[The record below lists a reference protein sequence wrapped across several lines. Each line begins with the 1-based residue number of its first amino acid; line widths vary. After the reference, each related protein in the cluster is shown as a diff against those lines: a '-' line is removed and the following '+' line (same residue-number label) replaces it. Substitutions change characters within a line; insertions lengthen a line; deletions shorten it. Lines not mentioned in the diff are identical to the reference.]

1 MTYEEYLDEVT
12 TLIFEKYDIPE
23 NDAVKIVMAAQDK
36 EFFVPH
42 DKSAKLRNIDQAHKD
57 AKTLFEAAGVKSTAK
72 SAAKPAVRTSAST
85 AAKPAA
91 NVAAKPASKS
101 ASRPAARPATGGT
114 PKPAVKTPK

>member
-42 DKSAKLRNIDQAHKD
+42 DKSAKLRNVDQAHKD
-57 AKTLFEAAGVKSTAK
+57 AKTLFEAAAAK
-72 SAAKPAVRTSAST
+72 TAAKPAVKP

-91 NVAAKPASKS
+91 
-101 ASRPAARPATGGT
+101 
-114 PKPAVKTPK
+114 KPAVKPAAKGPAKPTK